1 MSCIKCARML
11 KYIGHM
17 DGIKIIATNKKAYFD
32 YFIDETYEAGVEL
45 LGSEVKSVRL
55 GHVNLKDGYCVIKD
69 GEIFMINVHI
79 SPYEKGSFFNADP
92 RRMRK
97 LLLRK
102 TEINRLRGK
111 VEQKGFTLVPTKI
124 YFKRGLI
131 KIEVGL
137 ARGKELHDKRKTIAE
152 RDSKRQIERTLKEYN
167 SRR

>member
-1 MSCIKCARML
+1 
-11 KYIGHM
+11 M

-97 LLLRK
+97 LLLRRP
-102 TEINRLRGK
+102 EINRLRGK

>member
-1 MSCIKCARML
+1 
-11 KYIGHM
+11 M

-55 GHVNLKDGYCVIKD
+55 GHVNLKDG
-69 GEIFMINVHI
+69 EIFMINVHI

-97 LLLRK
+97 LLLRRP
-102 TEINRLRGK
+102 EINRLRGK

-131 KIEVGL
+131 KVEVGL

-152 RDSKRQIERTLKEYN
+152 RDTKRQIERTLKEYN

>member
-1 MSCIKCARML
+1 
-11 KYIGHM
+11 
-17 DGIKIIATNKKAYFD
+17 
-32 YFIDETYEAGVEL
+32 
-45 LGSEVKSVRL
+45 
-55 GHVNLKDGYCVIKD
+55 
-69 GEIFMINVHI
+69 
-79 SPYEKGSFFNADP
+79 
-92 RRMRK
+92 MRK

-152 RDSKRQIERTLKEYN
+152 RDTKRQIERTLKEYN